1 MSDLWPLHQYSEKT
15 VYNTLYNN
23 NNDARQT
30 RKHERSKTN
39 RKRRRIGMCL
49 HPLPCWCGAAAAGTA
64 ACASRGTA
72 GAAAGPPAAAG
83 PGPGRG
89 PAPRSPG
96 AKGPTGSVPEAG
108 AAAAAWPWMLLGTWT
123 GRSRLGHKQGKTQV
137 TQMLD
142 IVTLW
147 CCMCCLHMVFTAYLH
162 TSYLIIVV
170 LGEQT
175 QKAFI
180 ESLWVSDTQT

>member
-1 MSDLWPLHQYSEKT
+1 MSDLWPLHQHSEKT
-15 VYNTLYNN
+15 VYDMLYNN

-30 RKHERSKTN
+30 RK
-39 RKRRRIGMCL
+39 RRRISACL

-64 ACASRGTA
+64 ACASQGTA

-96 AKGPTGSVPEAG
+96 ATGPTGSVPEAG
-108 AAAAAWPWMLLGTWT
+108 AAAAALPWMLPETWT
-123 GRSRLGHKQGKTQV
+123 GRSRLGHKRGKTQV

-142 IVTLW
+142 IVTLSRYK
-147 CCMCCLHMVFTAYLH
+147 CCLFVVFKCCITVKWFHFLKIPDCSMCSNASNEYF
-162 TSYLIIVV
+162 VNV
-170 LGEQT
+170 
-175 QKAFI
+175 
-180 ESLWVSDTQT
+180 